1 MANFNQSWHI
11 STWKGTGPFIWRNL
25 NSFHPRMLCAKFGW
39 NWYWSCS
46 NILYN
51 FVILFSLFRYYLPLE
66 KSWALLLN
74 KLEFTSPKNALYQI
88 WLKLDRLILKKIF
101 EILLIYFRYFFIISL
116 WKRMGS
122 FLCTS
127 PKDALYQISWNWTA
141 AQVS

>member
-1 MANFNQSWHI
+1 MRASE
-11 STWKGTGPFIWRNL
+11 SDTWL
-25 NSFHPRMLCAKFGW
+25 AKM
-39 NWYWSCS
+39 
-46 NILYN
+46 
-51 FVILFSLFRYYLPLE
+51 
-66 KSWALLLN
+66 SWALLLN

-127 PKDALYQISWNWTA
+127 PKDALYQIS
-141 AQVS
+141 